1 MVILDTN
8 ALIFDALAPRRLS
21 RPAHRAIE
29 KAYAEAMLAC
39 CDISLWEIAMLTVK
53 ERLDPGKDIVSF
65 LKLMLTARNLRVL
78 AIVPEIAELSVR
90 LEDVN
95 PDPAD
100 RIIAAT
106 AVYHQAALITR
117 DKNLR
122 AAGLPVNVVW

>member
-8 ALIFDALAPRRLS
+8 VLIFDALAPQRLS
-21 RPAHRAIE
+21 RAAHRAIE
-29 KAYAEAMLAC
+29 QANAEAALAC
-39 CDISLWEIAMLTVK
+39 CDISLWEIAMLIAK
-53 ERLDPGKDIVSF
+53 QRLDPGKDALSF
-65 LKLMLTARNLRVL
+65 LKLVLAARNFRVL
-78 AIVPEIAELSVR
+78 AIVPEIAKLSVR

-106 AVYHQAALITR
+106 AVFYDATLITR

-122 AAGLPVNVVW
+122 DAGLSLNVVW